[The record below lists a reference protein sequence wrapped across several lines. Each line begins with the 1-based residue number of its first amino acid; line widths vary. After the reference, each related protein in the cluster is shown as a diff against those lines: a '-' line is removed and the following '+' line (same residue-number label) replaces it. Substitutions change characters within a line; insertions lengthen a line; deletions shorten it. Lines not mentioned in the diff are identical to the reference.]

1 MNEEPVEQTTLEN
14 LEKRV
19 AALEKC
25 LAQILEPRAQ
35 PAAWKDWRQAVGKV
49 TRTELAA
56 EVDAA
61 AREIREADRRQAQS

>member
-1 MNEEPVEQTTLEN
+1 MEQTTLES

-19 AALEKC
+19 AALEIG
-25 LAQILEPRAQ
+25 LAKVLQVQ
-35 PAAWKDWRQAVGKV
+35 PQGREWKDWRLAVAKV
-49 TRTELAA
+49 ARTELAE